1 MKINKK
7 QNSNGNLIVL
17 MTNNNNKKI
26 DTKALRQWNKSSISY
41 ENYQDFLDKKKDRYK
56 LTIIDLFYISNFKGG
71 NATINEPEKV
81 ILKKLINYSNL
92 LFNIKSHFEEKKLV
106 ELNKSEIEILITN
119 VNKILEL
126 AGKTN
131 ENKIDG
137 FGISFLTA
145 LMNSYFPNLI
155 PILDR
160 RVIINLGLVSTLDI
174 YKSGQIKNIEKF
186 YPKLIKVTAKNCRK
200 HNLTLREFD
209 QKTFAVKFT
218 TIN

>member
-1 MKINKK
+1 
-7 QNSNGNLIVL
+7 
-17 MTNNNNKKI
+17 MTNNNNKII
-26 DTKALRQWNKSSISY
+26 DTKALRQWNKSAISY

-56 LTIIDLFYISNFKGG
+56 LTIIDLLYISNFKGG

-81 ILKKLINYSNL
+81 ILKKLVIYSNL
-92 LFNIKSHFEEKKLV
+92 LFKIKSHFDEKKLV
-106 ELNKSEIEILITN
+106 ELNKSEIEILISD

-160 RVIINLGLVSTLDI
+160 RVIINLGLVSTFDI

-186 YPKLIKVTAKNCRK
+186 YPKLIKITAKNCK
-200 HNLTLREFD
+200 THNLKLREFD
-209 QKTFAVKFT
+209 QKTFALKFY